1 MHFLWLSRVGML
13 LWSGWLAEE
22 DLASKLP
29 LKGIIITPAKE
40 IGVYLWHNSFYA
52 PQITLLP
59 ALAKNGAY
67 YMYICGRRGG
77 VADTVFWE
85 CDHLLAA
92 PAPFPDSSCV
102 RSNLRPRYVCYH
114 TVSAATVS
122 ISSVVIVKL
131 IVKIKAV
138 YL

>member
-1 MHFLWLSRVGML
+1 M
-13 LWSGWLAEE
+13 
-22 DLASKLP
+22 
-29 LKGIIITPAKE
+29 
-40 IGVYLWHNSFYA
+40 
-52 PQITLLP
+52 
-59 ALAKNGAY
+59 
-67 YMYICGRRGG
+67 
-77 VADTVFWE
+77 ADTVFWE

-102 RSNLRPRYVCYH
+102 RVLRSNLRPRYVCYH

-131 IVKIKAV
+131 IVKIKPV